1 MENKTNILSDRIFT
15 KPANNTIHMPID
27 FGVLKTSDK
36 ENKIAHWYLEDGD
49 LDEVHCSSCGY
60 ATRDVVFLREDD
72 GKISTIYPKKCKQ
85 CGAEMTHL
93 NIIGEQVEKAL
104 KHHIEDNNGRFSL
117 LTDK

>member
-1 MENKTNILSDRIFT
+1 MENKTNILSDRIFN
-15 KPANNTIHMPID
+15 KPANNPIHMPID

-36 ENKIAHWYLEDGD
+36 ENKTAHWIFDCGD
-49 LDEVHCSSCGY
+49 LDEVNCSSCGY
-60 ATRDVVFLREDD
+60 ATRDVVFLKEDD
-72 GKISTIYPKKCKQ
+72 GKISTIYPKNCKQ

-104 KHHIEDNNGRFSL
+104 KHQIEDHNGRFSL

>member
-1 MENKTNILSDRIFT
+1 MAVSFIDKSVVDKNK
-15 KPANNTIHMPID
+15 
-27 FGVLKTSDK
+27 
-36 ENKIAHWYLEDGD
+36 AHWTLECGD
-49 LDEVHCSSCGY
+49 LDEVYCSSCGY
-60 ATRDVVFLREDD
+60 ATRDVLFLREDD

>member
-1 MENKTNILSDRIFT
+1 MAVSFIDKSVVDKNK
-15 KPANNTIHMPID
+15 
-27 FGVLKTSDK
+27 
-36 ENKIAHWYLEDGD
+36 AHWTLECGD
-49 LDEVHCSSCGY
+49 LDEVNCSSCGY